1 MSASH
6 SQQPLTAISPYATAL
21 RTATCGELTAAD
33 VGRTVILTGWV
44 AHRRD
49 YGKLIFI
56 DLRDRYGL
64 TQVVFDPE
72 RSPETAEAHQVASE
86 ARLEYVLRVEGVVA
100 RRLPGKE
107 NPNLKT
113 GAIEV
118 EARRAE
124 VLNAAKTTPF
134 PIADRVTA
142 DEALRLRY
150 RYLDLRRDVMRRQV
164 ELRHRAVKLIRDY
177 MDTRGFVEVET
188 PILTKSTPEGARD
201 YLVPSRLYPGEFY
214 ALPQA
219 PQQFKQLLMVA
230 GIDRYFQIARCFRD
244 EDLRADRQPEFTQ
257 LDLEMSFVSEEDVMG
272 LIEGLL
278 IELIQSTT
286 EKHIKQVPFPRI
298 AFAEAMATYGNDRPD
313 MRFALL
319 LVELGELAR
328 LGSFKVFGDA
338 LDRGGVGKGLRAPG
352 MAAATR
358 KELDELQ
365 EFARLHG
372 AKGLVTLA
380 LLPDG
385 PKSPL
390 TKAMSPDELSQIVA
404 RMGGEPGDLLLFVA
418 DEAKVANDVLSRLRL
433 RLGERLGLIDPNE
446 MALCWVVDFPLLEE
460 IEEDG
465 KRRYHA
471 THNPF
476 SGMRPGE
483 EPLLDSEP
491 LKVTARQYDI
501 VGNGYEI
508 GGGSIRINVAELQRK
523 VFELLGLSE
532 EQIAEQFG
540 HMLEAFELGAPP
552 HGGIALG
559 IDRLVML
566 LGDGET
572 IRDVIA
578 FPKMQ
583 NGQDALMRAPSP
595 VEEGQLRDLHLRLRE
610 PERKPV

>member
-1 MSASH
+1 MTASH

-257 LDLEMSFVSEEDVMG
+257 IDIEASFVGVEDILG
-272 LIEGLL
+272 IAEGLVGTL
-278 IELIQSTT
+278 WREGGHEIA
-286 EKHIKQVPFPRI
+286 PR
-298 AFAEAMATYGNDRPD
+298 FRRMPYAEAMDRYGIDRPD
-313 MRFALL
+313 LRYGLEIGDVSEVFRGTEFVVTKKALETGGR
-319 LVELGELAR
+319 V
-328 LGSFKVFGDA
+328 
-338 LDRGGVGKGLRAPG
+338 RGIRVPG
-352 MAAATR
+352 GAA
-358 KELDELQ
+358 
-365 EFARLHG
+365 
-372 AKGLVTLA
+372 
-380 LLPDG
+380 
-385 PKSPL
+385 
-390 TKAMSPDELSQIVA
+390 
-404 RMGGEPGDLLLFVA
+404 
-418 DEAKVANDVLSRLRL
+418 LSRKQ
-433 RLGERLGLIDPNE
+433 
-446 MALCWVVDFPLLEE
+446 VD
-460 IEEDG
+460 
-465 KRRYHA
+465 
-471 THNPF
+471 
-476 SGMRPGE
+476 
-483 EPLLDSEP
+483 
-491 LKVTARQYDI
+491 
-501 VGNGYEI
+501 
-508 GGGSIRINVAELQRK
+508 
-523 VFELLGLSE
+523 
-532 EQIAEQFG
+532 
-540 HMLEAFELGAPP
+540 
-552 HGGIALG
+552 
-559 IDRLVML
+559 
-566 LGDGET
+566 
-572 IRDVIA
+572 
-578 FPKMQ
+578 
-583 NGQDALMRAPSP
+583 
-595 VEEGQLRDLHLRLRE
+595 
-610 PERKPV
+610 